1 MDVFATLCTPY
12 NLPTDN
18 KRVGPCSEL
27 KTDKETRNQNSP
39 PIRGLPTELSQP
51 TGATIPDPVILTGN
65 RTRIRVIFGVNTE
78 HVFFIFNG
86 LSSSSVRD
94 EW

>member
-1 MDVFATLCTPY
+1 MY
-12 NLPTDN
+12 LPPCVHRTICQPDN

-78 HVFFIFNG
+78 HVFFIFSG